1 MNSLL
6 QCLSNFTIPSQY
18 FIGEQ
23 FKNDLNNKSETRGE
37 IAVEF
42 AEVIRNLW
50 SGQYKSIAPHEFKNT
65 IGKYCEMFRGR
76 DQQDAH
82 ELLLIL
88 MEFLHQDVNKVREKV
103 RLPEQN
109 NDNLNEV
116 EAANRAWA
124 MEKKADQ
131 SFIRETFYGQ
141 QR

>member
-18 FIGEQ
+18 FIGEN
-23 FKNDLNNKSETRGE
+23 FKNDLNQRSETRGE

-42 AEVIRNLW
+42 AEVIKMLW
-50 SGQYKSIAPHEFKNT
+50 SGQYKSIAPHDFKQT
-65 IGKYCEMFRGR
+65 IGKHSTMFRGSN
-76 DQQDAH
+76 QQDAH
-82 ELLLIL
+82 EFLFTL
-88 MEFLHQDVNKVREKV
+88 MEFLHQDVNLVREKV

-109 NDNLNEV
+109 NENIHEL
-116 EAANRAWA
+116 EAAKHAWE
-124 MEKKADQ
+124 MEKKADR

>member
-18 FIGEQ
+18 FIGEN
-23 FKNDLNNKSETRGE
+23 FKNDLNQRSETRGE

-42 AEVIRNLW
+42 AEVIKMLW
-50 SGQYKSIAPHEFKNT
+50 SGQYKSIAPHDFKRT
-65 IGKYCEMFRGR
+65 IGKHSTMFRGS

-88 MEFLHQDVNKVREKV
+88 MEFLHQDVNLVREKV

-109 NDNLNEV
+109 NENIHELQ
-116 EAANRAWA
+116 AAKQAWEI
-124 MEKKADQ
+124 EKKADR